1 MLKAVVG
8 LSFVSVTVLA
18 AEVEPTATVP
28 KVKLLGAAASG
39 ANPDPVKLIRPG
51 EPRPL

>member
-18 AEVEPTATVP
+18 AEVEPTATEP
-28 KVKLLGAAASG
+28 NVKLLGAAASG
-39 ANPDPVKLIRPG
+39 ASPDPDRLIRPG
-51 EPRPL
+51 DPRPL